1 MIWTSIIAAIGQLL
15 AALPGP
21 IAQAITGG
29 QDVDAA
35 LAAGRK
41 AAEALPQREEAGG
54 DTTAGAWDRDLE
66 ERKARGE
73 EPES

>member
-1 MIWTSIIAAIGQLL
+1 MIASIISAVGALL

-29 QDVDAA
+29 QDPSEAIAA
-35 LAAGRK
+35 ARK
-41 AAEALPQREEAGG
+41 VAEALPQREAAGG
-54 DTTAGAWDRDLE
+54 DSAAGAWDRDLA

-73 EPES
+73 P

>member
-29 QDVDAA
+29 QDVGAA

-66 ERKARGE
+66 ARKARGE